1 MSDILGPRE
10 DPAPVS
16 PTVSPAVA
24 ALRSSLTDLVEESQ
38 ALRGDVQRAEDARR
52 KATVVNLGLLV
63 LLVLFVGL
71 LGAVSWQ
78 NNRVIEKVEETNS
91 IMADCT
97 TPGGACYEQSQK
109 RVGSAINDIVWASVY
124 MSQCARLWPDESG
137 PSYDRKLEA
146 CVIGRLEQAARE
158 REASPSPTPSVSP
171 TPTGGR

>member
-16 PTVSPAVA
+16 PAASPAVA
-24 ALRSSLTDLVEESQ
+24 ALRSSLTDLVKESQ

-52 KATVVNLGLLV
+52 KATVVNVGLMV

-78 NNRVIEKVEETNS
+78 NHQVIEKVEETNS

-97 TPGGACYEQSQK
+97 TPSGTCYQQSNRRTGA
-109 RVGSAINDIVWASVY
+109 AINDIIWASVY
-124 MSQCARLWPDESG
+124 MAQCSRLYPGEAG
-137 PSYDRKLEA
+137 PGYDRKLEA
-146 CVIGRLEQAARE
+146 CVTERLEQAARE
-158 REASPSPTPSVSP
+158 RQASPSPTPTVSP